1 MVTREGMKLGLIHE
15 KTGHQ
20 HFNKFD
26 CSQICYYDISKIET
40 SMRIEWI
47 RGLPKNHHYVIYAF
61 TPNEAVAFETTLLE
75 DDEDER

>member
-1 MVTREGMKLGLIHE
+1 MKLALILE

-47 RGLPKNHHYVIYAF
+47 RGLLKNYDYVIYPS
-61 TPNEAVAFETTLLE
+61 TSNEAVAFETTLLE
-75 DDEDER
+75 DDEEDGER